1 MFLCCSLTLQVKQ
14 TRAQTE
20 SKFSKMFYKGS
31 SITSHIADKLATEA
45 ALGECPST
53 ITVQKA
59 SKTDSVK
66 ESSETTEEQ
75 DKAGQTPVKQ
85 KKQGHCHHCSKKY

>member
-1 MFLCCSLTLQVKQ
+1 
-14 TRAQTE
+14 
-20 SKFSKMFYKGS
+20 MFYKGS

-59 SKTDSVK
+59 SETDSVK
-66 ESSETTEEQ
+66 ESSETTGTRQ
-75 DKAGQTPVKQ
+75 RQAQLQSSRKSKVATIIIQRNIRHLVPILQFPVVVLN
-85 KKQGHCHHCSKKY
+85 SDISVLV

>member
-1 MFLCCSLTLQVKQ
+1 
-14 TRAQTE
+14 
-20 SKFSKMFYKGS
+20 MFYKGS

-75 DKAGQTPVKQ
+75 DKAGLTPEKARLPPSSFKEILDILFPFSSSQ
-85 KKQGHCHHCSKKY
+85 LLC